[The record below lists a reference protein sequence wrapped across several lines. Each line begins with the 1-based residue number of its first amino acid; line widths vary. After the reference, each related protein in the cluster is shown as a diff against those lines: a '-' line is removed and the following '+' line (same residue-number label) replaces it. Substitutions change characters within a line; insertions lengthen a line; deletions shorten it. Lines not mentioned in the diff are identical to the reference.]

1 MCQAHTHLLG
11 VKRCFAAGNQLTR
24 SEDRATGR
32 RLRSHQAMS
41 KKDIRTSASSVSLR
55 NDSRS
60 QSESISYFV
69 SSAKR
74 IEKST
79 VSKKHTFTANEA
91 EKLMKKH
98 LKKKSIPVTIRCVED
113 GLHFAATTP
122 KHQKKL
128 KNLVTYRDI
137 QHIFIYSLNPQLFM
151 LCVEDSAK
159 KGKKFYESF
168 QCDNASDIG
177 RICELTTEAKDAP
190 DGKLHIRTTA
200 AENDYQN
207 QTDTSHE
214 QNHVMMSQTDEERI
228 SWQPR
233 GSSTV
238 QVQESPKLSKEVVSL
253 SPLELSPGSTYE
265 VAAPVQSGMTF
276 SAYKS
281 TADPGLY
288 GTVNNDDLEE
298 LTSSRITIRSVSRAT
313 GEKISRPR
321 CLEDHNVEE
330 LNYMF
335 GEPLTYMI
343 EEPGGSKVST
353 RGPIYL
359 YAKRVLNSSHPVSS
373 TNSASKLRQ

>member
-1 MCQAHTHLLG
+1 
-11 VKRCFAAGNQLTR
+11 
-24 SEDRATGR
+24 
-32 RLRSHQAMS
+32 MS
-41 KKDIRTSASSVSLR
+41 KKDVRISASSVSLR
-55 NDSRS
+55 DDSRS

-74 IEKST
+74 VGKST
-79 VSKKHTFTANEA
+79 VSKKHTFSANEA

-98 LKKKSIPVTIRCVED
+98 LKKKSIPVNIHCVED

-122 KHQKKL
+122 KHRKKV
-128 KNLVTYRDI
+128 KELVTYRDI

-151 LCVEDSAK
+151 LCVEESAK

-168 QCDNASDIG
+168 QCDNANDIG

-200 AENDYQN
+200 AEIDYQN
-207 QTDTSHE
+207 QPDTSRE
-214 QNHVMMSQTDEERI
+214 QNHVTTPQTGEERI
-228 SWQPR
+228 SWQQR

-238 QVQESPKLSKEVVSL
+238 QVQESPKVSKEAVSL
-253 SPLELSPGSTYE
+253 SPLELSSGPTYE
-265 VAAPVQSGMTF
+265 AVAPVQSGMTF
-276 SAYKS
+276 SAYKPS
-281 TADPGLY
+281 ADPGLD
-288 GTVNNDDLEE
+288 GTENNDGLVE
-298 LTSSRITIRSVSRAT
+298 LTSSRITIRSVSRAA

-343 EEPGGSKVST
+343 EEPGGSKISA

-359 YAKRVLNSSHPVSS
+359 YAKRVLNSNHPVCS

>member
-1 MCQAHTHLLG
+1 
-11 VKRCFAAGNQLTR
+11 
-24 SEDRATGR
+24 
-32 RLRSHQAMS
+32 MS

-55 NDSRS
+55 DDSRS

-74 IEKST
+74 VGKST

-91 EKLMKKH
+91 EKLMRKH
-98 LKKKSIPVTIRCVED
+98 LKKKSISVNIHCVED
-113 GLHFAATTP
+113 GLHFVATTT

-128 KNLVTYRDI
+128 KELVTYRDI

-200 AENDYQN
+200 PEIDYPN

-214 QNHVMMSQTDEERI
+214 QNHVTTQQTREERI
-228 SWQPR
+228 SWRQR
-233 GSSTV
+233 ESSTV
-238 QVQESPKLSKEVVSL
+238 QEPPKVPREAVSL
-253 SPLELSPGSTYE
+253 SPLELSPGPTYE

-276 SAYKS
+276 SAYKP
-281 TADPGLY
+281 TADPRLDGIEDI
-288 GTVNNDDLEE
+288 DDPEA

-330 LNYMF
+330 LNYIF
-335 GEPLTYMI
+335 GEPLTYMV
-343 EEPGGSKVST
+343 EEPGGSKVSA
-353 RGPIYL
+353 RGPVYL
-359 YAKRVLNSSHPVSS
+359 YAKRVINSSHPVSS